1 MQNKIHQMVGLAD
14 LIQTVAT
21 SLLLNVY
28 TNNNNTV
35 GWPDFYVIY

>member
-35 GWPDFYVIY
+35 G